1 MANEVLADEVLAPL
15 PNAALS
21 EQDFRAFCA
30 VLQSSARGRAFL
42 AEYAR
47 RNCHANTEML
57 LTALDR
63 LEGLVRSQAA
73 TSEADRIRQELR
85 ALLAAMRA
93 VQPAIGAGA
102 GAINA
107 AKLAAMT
114 GFVQHTIERIVA
126 NGQSPLQAEV
136 FAPVMPEQDTTEA
149 IRSHLAVVPRG
160 DEPEL
165 PIPSPA
171 AQGPAIAVAQ
181 ESAPPEL
188 QPARESAS
196 ATPEL
201 VQAIA
206 QPARDIIAPAP
217 EVSRSAAIIL
227 EENLFESVP
236 PRPVAPAVAHS
247 AVVKMELVETIAC
260 QASVVEATIETTTEP
275 PRASLVE
282 GLVATPPARVA
293 LTASE
298 NPSAPDDPLA
308 LIMALSEAERI
319 ALFT

>member
-15 PNAALS
+15 PNAAVS
-21 EQDFRAFCA
+21 EQDYRAFCA
-30 VLQSSARGRAFL
+30 VLESSARGRAFL

-47 RNCHANTEML
+47 RNRHANTEML
-57 LTALDR
+57 LMALDR

-93 VQPAIGAGA
+93 VQPTIDAGA
-102 GAINA
+102 GAIKA
-107 AKLAAMT
+107 AKLAAMI
-114 GFVQHTIERIVA
+114 GFVQHHIERIVA
-126 NGQSPLQAEV
+126 NGQSPLPAEV
-136 FAPVMPEQDTTEA
+136 FAPVMTEA
-149 IRSHLAVVPRG
+149 IRSHLAVVPRC
-160 DEPEL
+160 DAPEL

-171 AQGPAIAVAQ
+171 AQGPAIAVVQ
-181 ESAPPEL
+181 ESTPPEL
-188 QPARESAS
+188 QPVREIAS
-196 ATPEL
+196 ATPEF

-206 QPARDIIAPAP
+206 QPARYIVAPAP

-236 PRPVAPAVAHS
+236 PRPVAPA
-247 AVVKMELVETIAC
+247 AC
-260 QASVVEATIETTTEP
+260 EASVVEATIETTTEP
-275 PRASLVE
+275 PRAALVE
-282 GLVATPPARVA
+282 ELVATPPARVVLA
-293 LTASE
+293 ASK